1 MSYQWKKNAKP
12 DYANC
17 YLVVY

>member
-1 MSYQWKKNAKP
+1 MPYQWKNAKP

-17 YLVVY
+17 YVVFY